1 MEEVFDNTNEIDSS
15 IDEIIERAN
24 KSFESQQQKNID
36 KNKKNII
43 NKIEDKKNTFQ
54 SLDQEKLNT
63 NIQDIID
70 NALKNI
76 KVGEVKKD
84 IVPGIKKANP
94 INVKLP
100 NDIQSYII
108 TLPDKDKDKV
118 LRYVDIFRDM

>member
-54 SLDQEKLNT
+54 SLDQ
-63 NIQDIID
+63 
-70 NALKNI
+70 
-76 KVGEVKKD
+76 
-84 IVPGIKKANP
+84 
-94 INVKLP
+94 
-100 NDIQSYII
+100 
-108 TLPDKDKDKV
+108 
-118 LRYVDIFRDM
+118 